1 MPARSDS
8 LTPYSTAAE
17 LAAALRARRVS
28 STELVD
34 RSIARIEA
42 HDGKLNAVV
51 VRDFERA
58 RQAALEADKALAR
71 GEHRP
76 LLGVPMTVK
85 EAFNVAGLSTSWGL
99 PGMENLRASED
110 TIAIARLKAAGAIV
124 LGKTNVPFMLADWQS
139 ANQIYGATNNPWDL
153 KRTPGGSSGGGSA
166 ALAAGYVPLEFGTD
180 LVGSLR
186 VPAHFC
192 GIFAHKPSG
201 GLVPMRGFGPPGI
214 PILSVDAEAD
224 LVAIGPMA
232 RSATDLA
239 LALDAVAGPDAEKAV
254 GYTLAMPPSRHADLK
269 DFRVFI
275 IDEHPMVRTSKAVRS
290 ALQKMEADLATAGSK
305 IGRKSS
311 LLPDLDHISN
321 IYGQLLGAFTGGN
334 LPGPMFRELQAK
346 AAALSPDDMSPDAM
360 NARANVMSHHD
371 WVAADRQRRGIAH
384 QWRQFFAEWDV
395 VLCPVT
401 PTTAFPHE
409 TREPDARRISI
420 DGEEVHYWLQ
430 SVWAGPATLTGQ
442 PSTAMPIGRSA
453 EGLPIGMQIV
463 GPYLEDRTTI
473 GFAEL
478 VEREFGGFVAPHGY
492 EKES

>member
-1 MPARSDS
+1 MRAKTDAIS
-8 LTPYSTAAE
+8 PYSSATE
-17 LAAALRARRVS
+17 LAAALRARWLS
-28 STELVD
+28 SAELVD

-51 VRDFERA
+51 VRDFDRA
-58 RQAALEADKALAR
+58 RKAALEADKAIAR

-85 EAFNVAGLSTSWGL
+85 EAFNVAGLPTSWGL

-110 TIAIARLKAAGAIV
+110 TLAIARLKAAGAIV

-139 ANQIYGATNNPWDL
+139 SNQIYGVTNNPWDL
-153 KRTPGGSSGGGSA
+153 KRTPGGSSGGAAA

-192 GIFAHKPSG
+192 GVFAHKPSG
-201 GLVPMRGFGPPGI
+201 GLVPMRGFGPPGV

-232 RSATDLA
+232 RSARDLA
-239 LALDAVAGPDAEKAV
+239 LVLDVVAGPDAEKAV
-254 GYTLAMPPSRHADLK
+254 SYRLAMAPPRHAELK
-269 DFRVFI
+269 DFRVFVV
-275 IDEHPMVRTSKAVRS
+275 DEHPMVPISKAVRQ
-290 ALQKMEADLATAGSK
+290 ALQKIETNLAGVGCK

-311 LLPDLDHISN
+311 LFPALSHIAN
-321 IYGQLLGAFTGGN
+321 IYGQLLGAFTGTN
-334 LPGPMFRELQAK
+334 LPDPIYRELQAK
-346 AAALSPDDMSPDAM
+346 AAAVSPDDMSADAM
-360 NARANVMSHHD
+360 NMRANVISHHD
-371 WVAADRQRRGIAH
+371 WVAADRLRRTIAH
-384 QWRQFFAEWDV
+384 QWRLFFAEWDV

-401 PTTAFPHE
+401 PTAAFPHDN
-409 TREPDARRISI
+409 REPDARRISI

-430 SVWAGPATLTGQ
+430 SMWAGPATLTGQ
-442 PSTAMPIGRSA
+442 PSTAMPISLGDDS
-453 EGLPIGMQIV
+453 LPIGMQII

-473 GFAEL
+473 GFAGL
-478 VEREFGGFVAPHGY
+478 VEREFGGGFVAPRAF
-492 EKES
+492 EK